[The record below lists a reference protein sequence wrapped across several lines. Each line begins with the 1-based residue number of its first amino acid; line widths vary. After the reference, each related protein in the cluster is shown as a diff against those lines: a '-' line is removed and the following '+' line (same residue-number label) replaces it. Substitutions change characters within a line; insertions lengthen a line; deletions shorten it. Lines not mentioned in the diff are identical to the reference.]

1 MMKLTQE
8 LALKYFENL
17 SKATITI
24 EDEGGETYIYED
36 EPDEMIAGFASF
48 KALKIGDE
56 IDENGTV
63 PIYKIT
69 YFPDEDIYKF
79 NHKTCEYEFIGDT
92 EKDYEFEDLY
102 DLDKYTIKKI
112 NNDCANLTHI
122 LLEELL
128 EETQSV
134 S

>member
-8 LALKYFENL
+8 QALKYFENL

-24 EDEGGETYIYED
+24 EDEGGETYIYEN
-36 EPDEMIAGFASF
+36 EPDEMQAGFAIF

-63 PIYKIT
+63 PFYKIT
-69 YFPDEDIYKF
+69 YFPQDNMYKF
-79 NHKTCEYEFIGDT
+79 NHEIGRYDFIG
-92 EKDYEFEDLY
+92 EVKQDYEFEDLY
-102 DLDKYTIKKI
+102 DLDKYTIEKI